1 MLQKANVLHH
11 LEPRGRPPAG
21 PYHNT
26 GVAREQKNFELVKLF
41 NDIEGLAMCQLEG
54 IAETDRNQPLLCLLC
69 RRGPAAIHPLHGETI
84 GRTEPSGDISFN
96 CKDGCL

>member
-1 MLQKANVLHH
+1 MLQTANVLRH

-41 NDIEGLAMCQLEG
+41 NDIEGLAMCQLAG
-54 IAETDRNQPLLCLLC
+54 LVETFRNQPL
-69 RRGPAAIHPLHGETI
+69 
-84 GRTEPSGDISFN
+84 
-96 CKDGCL
+96 